1 MRPYIRFILSLA
13 GLLLIPA
20 AYSQVEIGTIGK
32 PPKDLFYLRDD
43 KGEIKFSLKRYQG
56 RIIVFYFWRVSNGE
70 SVDQLRLLNGMEK
83 KMRDKGVRFVSM
95 CPDEPEAVENFLKEK
110 NLELFTGDKEV
121 YNFYGPFFRFVQQAF
136 GSMSHPECV
145 VVDAYSNIVW
155 RGHPADRLE
164 DRIKTAIETSRPI
177 SGDAKR
183 LEQKLRKADKLID
196 EKEYAKAYSLA
207 RIISLATNEDSQ
219 ENSKAKS
226 LMEKVEQKGAE
237 WLKEARDAVAT
248 DKEKAAYIV
257 GQLVVRLDEP
267 DKELKKQTEGD
278 NSNRGGDGNNAETK
292 EGLFRDANNAMGEM
306 FADRK
311 LKELI
316 RKAMENAEGEILI
329 EQAQEYEDVDRY
341 DEARVCYK
349 QVMEKFKETPAAK
362 TAETAFEKIRT
373 DKKTGQALAR
383 ARSEEEARR
392 WLDLGDRFAKA
403 ELYPQARE
411 HYERVIKEHG
421 KSEFSKTAKDRLEKL
436 PKATAKADPEKTPA
450 ADPKGKI
457 EKP

>member
-1 MRPYIRFILSLA
+1 MRRNIRLA
-13 GLLLIPA
+13 LCLGGLLLVPA
-20 AYSQVEIGTIGK
+20 AFSQIQIGTIGK
-32 PPKDLFYLRDD
+32 QAKDLFYWRDD

-56 RIIVFYFWRVSNGE
+56 RVIVFYFWRTANGE

-95 CPDEPEAVENFLKEK
+95 CPDEGETVESFLKEK

-121 YNFYGPFFRFVQQAF
+121 YNFYGPVIRFVQMAF

-145 VVDAYSNIVW
+145 IVDAYSNIVW

-164 DRIKTAIETSRPI
+164 DHIREAVETSRPI
-177 SGDAKR
+177 AGDPKR
-183 LEQKLRKADKLID
+183 LEQKMRKAEKLID

-207 RIISLATNEDSQ
+207 RTISLATNEDSP

-226 LMEKVEQKGAE
+226 LMEKVEQKGGD

-257 GQLVVRLDEP
+257 GQLVVRLEDP
-267 DKELKKQTEGD
+267 DKELKKQKEGE
-278 NSNRGGDGNNAETK
+278 NTNRGGDGNTGDAK

-311 LKELI
+311 LKDLI
-316 RKAMENAEGEILI
+316 RKAMENAQGEILI
-329 EQAQEYEDVDRY
+329 EQAQDYEDIDRY
-341 DEARVCYK
+341 DDARVCYK
-349 QVMEKFKETPAAK
+349 QVMDKFKETVAAK
-362 TAETAFEKIRT
+362 SAETAFEKIRT
-373 DKKTGQALAR
+373 DKKTGQALTK

-392 WLDLGDRFAKA
+392 WLDLGERFAKA

-411 HYERVIKEHG
+411 QYERVIKEHG
-421 KSEFSKTAKDRLEKL
+421 KSEFSKIAKERLEKL
-436 PKATAKADPEKTPA
+436 PKATAKADSEKIGGKEPAGNPEKP
-450 ADPKGKI
+450 
-457 EKP
+457 